1 MVDLSV
7 IMNKSLGKTENDGQA
22 LPMLEKHRQQLI
34 IEILEHSQFASVRSL
49 TQQLNASE
57 ATIRRDITKM
67 SKRGEITKIR
77 GGAEVINEE
86 KTKKQISSTSFS
98 IDKTKREKTKKLIA
112 RRAVDLCSD
121 GDSIIINGGSS
132 TYMMGEYLSKLQ
144 LNILT
149 NSFVLANY
157 ITENSDNQVSL
168 PGGEIYREQGII
180 LSSYESDTTE
190 NYRGS
195 MMFVGTPGLGEFGVM
210 ESDPLLIRSE
220 QKLKKQTE
228 KLVIL
233 ADSTK
238 LGQHSNFI
246 FCPLSEVDILI
257 TDSNADPSLIKKFES
272 QNIEVLVVDAID

>member
-1 MVDLSV
+1 
-7 IMNKSLGKTENDGQA
+7 MNKSSESIANDEHA

-34 IEILEHSQFASVRSL
+34 VNILEQRQFASVRSL
-49 TQQLNASE
+49 TQLLNASE

-67 SKRGEITKIR
+67 SNRGEITKIR
-77 GGAEVINEE
+77 GGAESIS
-86 KTKKQISSTSFS
+86 KMKKKKNISSSSF
-98 IDKTKREKTKKLIA
+98 ILDKTKNAKTKKLIA
-112 RRAVDLCSD
+112 KRAVELCAN

-132 TYMMGEYLSKLQ
+132 TFMMGEYLDKLQ

-157 ITENSDNQVSL
+157 ISENSTNQVSL

-190 NYRGS
+190 NYRGT
-195 MMFVGTPGLGEFGVM
+195 MMFMGTPGIGEFGVM

-220 QKLKKQTE
+220 KKLKKQTE

-238 LGQHSNFI
+238 LGQQSNFI
-246 FCPLSEVDILI
+246 FCPLTEVDILI
-257 TDSNADPSLIKKFES
+257 TDSNANPKLIKTFEE
-272 QNIEVLVVDAID
+272 QNIDVIVVEAID

>member
-1 MVDLSV
+1 
-7 IMNKSLGKTENDGQA
+7 MNKSSVSIVTNEQS

-34 IEILEHSQFASVRSL
+34 IDILEQRQFASVRNL
-49 TQQLNASE
+49 TQLLNASE

-77 GGAEVINEE
+77 GGAESITGE
-86 KTKKQISSTSFS
+86 KKKKNISSSSFVL
-98 IDKTKREKTKKLIA
+98 DKTKQANTKKLIA
-112 RRAVDLCSD
+112 KRAVELCSD

-132 TYMMGEYLSKLQ
+132 TFMMGEYLAKLQ

-157 ITENSDNQVSL
+157 ITGNSDNQVSL
-168 PGGEIYREQGII
+168 PGGEIYRDQGII

-190 NYRGS
+190 NYRAT
-195 MMFVGTPGLGEFGVM
+195 MMFMGTPGIGEFGVM

-257 TDSNADPSLIKKFES
+257 TDSNADKTLIKDFES
-272 QNIEVLVVDAID
+272 QGMEVIIVPCATP